1 MSPDRF
7 DTSDLI
13 QNQHEPGSRKKVLKN
28 LLVIKRNETRMMQNL
43 KRSREPQN
51 GRWKTMIRI
60 IQLLRTISVSF
71 IAPGWRVS
79 TNGQV
84 NIVGS

>member
-28 LLVIKRNETRMMQNL
+28 LLVIKKKRDTDDAESETL
-43 KRSREPQN
+43 KRATKWAMEN
-51 GRWKTMIRI
+51 YD
-60 IQLLRTISVSF
+60 
-71 IAPGWRVS
+71 
-79 TNGQV
+79 
-84 NIVGS
+84 